1 MERHTDSGMKVS
13 LTRDRHGNLRVADID
28 TTDQPWAEEKRVRRQ
43 DRARQQ
49 QREAKYWHP
58 LDS

>member
-13 LTRDRHGNLRVADID
+13 LTRDRHGNLRVDDFD
-28 TTDQPWAEEKRVRRQ
+28 TTAMPWAEEKRVRKQ

-49 QREAKYWHP
+49 QREAKYWRP
-58 LDS
+58 TES